1 AKLSP
6 DLAGTMAPPVLCENT
21 PDLGSRGLFTEDAAR
36 QTRRTGPSRQA
47 IMAGGRGDRQRLGR
61 LHPLGHVAG
70 NASAPAAVDL
80 GVLDPVVQ
88 PVRRAADLRRNRRD
102 RLPASA
108 MSPFTVEN
116 HPRGALFLTGQTNS
130 NYPLVLVVLIAL
142 AVLGSVRYYAVV
154 ALEKTFA
161 GWADIGH

>member
-1 AKLSP
+1 
-6 DLAGTMAPPVLCENT
+6 
-21 PDLGSRGLFTEDAAR
+21 
-36 QTRRTGPSRQA
+36 
-47 IMAGGRGDRQRLGR
+47 
-61 LHPLGHVAG
+61 
-70 NASAPAAVDL
+70 
-80 GVLDPVVQ
+80 
-88 PVRRAADLRRNRRD
+88 
-102 RLPASA
+102 

-130 NYPLVLVVLIAL
+130 NYPLVLAVLIAL